1 MKIFLTIVVA
11 IVLALIGKI
20 VGRFY
25 AKTHLTDDTSA
36 VLTVAAHRAS
46 LKRVGRVAIVTLI
59 VALLMIALGSL
70 IAPWIK
76 IVGWL
81 PFIVMNCCLGLLAG
95 TAASLHA
102 LLERPDKWDAIQ
114 VRIDQRKRLIEYL
127 KKFLPVFIVA
137 ALVAAGTAHAADAC
151 FFGFDV
157 SPSMDVS
164 DAHDARSFLKRT
176 GAEAAAT
183 LGCSH
188 VVAVAIGCEVRF
200 AKRAWLD
207 VPVDVPDV
215 DCSKVEAEPLQ
226 GHSGFWDHVRAIADS
241 RKEDAV
247 RRCEAEKAARAAKHE
262 AEVAAFAKMLDA
274 AFAVSSPQRCSRITA
289 SLRDALGG
297 EMYRAIV
304 IVSDAVDNPP
314 ASLDGIVVPTGTR
327 VVFILARP
335 NPAYAPVAESLAHA
349 AALARISGITVV
361 TTAELRPDF
370 WSSAVSG
377 GSR

>member
-1 MKIFLTIVVA
+1 MKVFLTILVA
-11 IVLALIGKI
+11 SVFALIGKCI
-20 VGRFY
+20 GWFR
-25 AKTHLTDDTSA
+25 AKNYLTDDTSA
-36 VLTVAAHRAS
+36 VLTNSAHRAS
-46 LKRVGRVAIVTLI
+46 MRRVGRVAIVTFI
-59 VALLMIALGSL
+59 VSLLMIFLGSL
-70 IAPWIK
+70 IARWIK
-76 IVGWL
+76 VIGWA

-95 TAASLHA
+95 TAASLAA
-102 LLERPDKWDAIQ
+102 LLGRPDKWDAIQ
-114 VRIDQRKRLIEYL
+114 VRIDQKERLIEYL
-127 KKFLPVFIVA
+127 KRFLPVVVV
-137 ALVAAGTAHAADAC
+137 ALVAVGSAHAADAC

-164 DAHDARSFLKRT
+164 DTHDARSFLKRT
-176 GAEAAAT
+176 GADAAAV
-183 LGCSH
+183 LGCKH

-215 DCSKVEAEPLQ
+215 DCSKAEAEPLQ

-247 RRCEAEKAARAAKHE
+247 RRCEAEKAARASKHE

-304 IVSDAVDNPP
+304 IASDAIDNPP

>member
-1 MKIFLTIVVA
+1 MKVFLTTIVA

-76 IVGWL
+76 VVGWV

-102 LLERPDKWDAIQ
+102 LLRRPDKWDAIQ

-127 KKFLPVFIVA
+127 KKFLPVLFVA
-137 ALVAAGTAHAADAC
+137 ALVAAGAAHAADSC
-151 FFGFDV
+151 YFGVDV
-157 SPSMDVS
+157 SPSMNAS
-164 DAHDARSFLKRT
+164 DARDARSFMKRT
-176 GAEAAAT
+176 AAGAAAT
-183 LGCSH
+183 LGCKH
-188 VVAVAIGCEVRF
+188 VVAVAIGCDVRF
-200 AKRAWLD
+200 AKRVWLD
-207 VPVDVPDV
+207 VPSDVPDV
-215 DCSKVEAEPLQ
+215 DCSKAEADPLK
-226 GHSGFWDHVRAIADS
+226 GHSSFWDFVRGVAES
-241 RKEDAV
+241 RKEEAV
-247 RRCEAEKAARAAKHE
+247 RRCEADKAAAAKKHD
-262 AEVAAFAKMLDA
+262 AEVASFVESFDA
-274 AFAVSSPQRCSRITA
+274 AFADPAPQRCSRITA
-289 SLRDALGG
+289 SLRDALDSG
-297 EMYRAIV
+297 MYRAIV
-304 IVSDAVDNPP
+304 IASDGVDNPP
-314 ASLDGIVVPTGTR
+314 TSLEGLVVPVGTR

-335 NPAYAPVAESLAHA
+335 NPAYAPVAESLARA

-377 GSR
+377 VSK